1 MTWTRS
7 GTGVLVGLLAGIAIG
22 FFGRGA
28 STPPV
33 WASNDRHEDYVLS
46 TGPVAIRPGAP
57 TDGIWL
63 LDYRSG
69 KLLGTLIDRI
79 SGKVVPWAEVD
90 LVTEM
95 GLTPR
100 QHVHFVM
107 TTGNISYGQAALYL
121 AETVSGKFGVYTMG
135 PRPDNQPGLAIRRHD
150 LTNFR
155 KS

>member
-7 GTGVLVGLLAGIAIG
+7 GAGLLVGLVAGFAIG
-22 FFGRGA
+22 FFGRGGM
-28 STPPV
+28 TPPV
-33 WASNDRHEDYVLS
+33 WASNDRHEDYVLC

-79 SGKVVPWAEVD
+79 SGKVVNWAEVD

-100 QHVHFVM
+100 QNVHFVM
-107 TTGNISYGQAALYL
+107 TTGNI
-121 AETVSGKFGVYTMG
+121 
-135 PRPDNQPGLAIRRHD
+135 
-150 LTNFR
+150 
-155 KS
+155 